1 MPVFAWEGVVR
12 GKIQKGEME
21 APSKSAVLAR
31 LRQMQVKPIPSRV
44 KEKGKFFSF
53 NILTTQLGGVSTR
66 ELVVFTRQLATMI
79 DSGLPVVKSL
89 EVLSAQQNNPKFKNI
104 ISLVKEEVESGSAFA
119 DALSKHPNAFDG
131 LYVNMARAGEAGG
144 VLDVVLL
151 RLAIYLEKME
161 AIKRRVKGALIYPA
175 IVVFVAILVLSLV
188 IIFVVP
194 TFAEVFKD
202 LGTTLPP
209 LTQYIVNLSFF
220 ARNNILYIIGSIL
233 LILILIILLYRRS
246 IRVRRTLDNFLLK
259 LWIVGDLRLKI
270 IIARFSRTLATL
282 IAGGIPI
289 LDGLEITS
297 KATGNIVVEEAILEA
312 RKSVSEGQT
321 LAQPLSIRPQIF
333 TPMVVQMISVG
344 EQTGGLEE
352 MLNKIGDFYDDEVD
366 VAIAALMSALEPAI
380 IIFLGV
386 TVGVIVIAMYLPMF
400 KLISTLA
407 S

>member
-44 KEKGKFFSF
+44 KEKGKFLSF
-53 NILTTQLGGVSTR
+53 NIYLGGVSTR

-79 DSGLPVVKSL
+79 DSGLPLVKSL
-89 EVLSAQQNNPKFKNI
+89 EVLSSQQSNPKFKNI

-175 IVVFVAILVLSLV
+175 IVILVAILVLSIV

-202 LGTTLPP
+202 LGTTLPV
-209 LTQYIVNLSFF
+209 LTQYVINISFF
-220 ARNNILYIIGSIL
+220 ARSNILFIIGSIIVITT
-233 LILILIILLYRRS
+233 LIVLLYRRS
-246 IRVRRTLDNFLLK
+246 LRVRRMLDNFLLK
-259 LWIVGDLRLKI
+259 LWVVGDLRLKI

-380 IIFLGV
+380 IIFLGA

-400 KLISTLA
+400 HLISTLA

>member
-1 MPVFAWEGVVR
+1 MPVFAWEGVVG

-31 LRQMQVKPIPSRV
+31 LRQMRVKPIPSRV

-53 NILTTQLGGVSTR
+53 NIQLGGVSTR
-66 ELVVFTRQLATMI
+66 ELVVFTRQMATMI
-79 DSGLPVVKSL
+79 DAGLPLVKSL

-104 ISLVKEEVESGSAFA
+104 ISLVKEEVESGSTFG

-175 IVVFVAILVLSLV
+175 IVILVAILVLSLV

-202 LGTTLPP
+202 LGTTLPV
-209 LTQYIVNLSFF
+209 LTQYVINISFF
-220 ARNNILYIIGSIL
+220 ARANILYIIGSIIFIST
-233 LILILIILLYRRS
+233 LIVLLYRRS
-246 IRVRRTLDNFLLK
+246 IRVRRMLDNFLLK

-297 KATGNIVVEEAILEA
+297 KASGNIVVEEAILEA

-380 IIFLGV
+380 IVFLGA

-400 KLISTLA
+400 HLISTLA

>member
-21 APSKSAVLAR
+21 APSKSAVLTR

-44 KEKGKFFSF
+44 KEKGKLFSF
-53 NILTTQLGGVSTR
+53 NIQLGGVSTR

-79 DSGLPVVKSL
+79 DAGLPLVKSL
-89 EVLSAQQNNPKFKNI
+89 EVLSSQQNNAKFKNI

-119 DALSKHPNAFDG
+119 DALSKHPKAFDS

-151 RLAIYLEKME
+151 RLAIYLEKIE
-161 AIKRRVKGALIYPA
+161 AIRRRVKGALIYPA
-175 IVVFVAILVLSLV
+175 IVILVAILLSLV

-202 LGTTLPP
+202 LGTTLPT
-209 LTQYIVNLSFF
+209 LTQYIINISFF
-220 ARNNILYIIGSIL
+220 ARSNILYIIGSIM
-233 LILILIILLYRRS
+233 LISIFIILLYRRS
-246 IRVRRTLDNFLLK
+246 IRVRRIFDYFLLK

-297 KATGNIVVEEAILEA
+297 KASGNIVVQEAILEA

-380 IIFLGV
+380 IVFLGV

>member
-53 NILTTQLGGVSTR
+53 NIQLGGVSTR

-79 DSGLPVVKSL
+79 DAGLPLVKSL
-89 EVLSAQQNNPKFKNI
+89 EVLSSQQNNAKFKNI

-119 DALSKHPNAFDG
+119 DALSKHPKAFDS

-151 RLAIYLEKME
+151 RLAIYLEKIE
-161 AIKRRVKGALIYPA
+161 AIRRRVKGALIYPA
-175 IVVFVAILVLSLV
+175 IVILVAILVLSLV

-202 LGTTLPP
+202 LGTTLPT
-209 LTQYIVNLSFF
+209 LTQYVINISFF
-220 ARNNILYIIGSIL
+220 ARNNILYIIGSI
-233 LILILIILLYRRS
+233 ILISIFIILLYRRS
-246 IRVRRTLDNFLLK
+246 IRVRRIFDYFLLK

-297 KATGNIVVEEAILEA
+297 KASGNIVVQEAILEA

-380 IIFLGV
+380 IVFLGV

>member
-53 NILTTQLGGVSTR
+53 GGYLGGVSTR
-66 ELVVFTRQLATMI
+66 ELVVFTRQMATMI
-79 DSGLPVVKSL
+79 DAGLPLVKSL
-89 EVLSAQQNNPKFKNI
+89 EVLSSQQNNQKFKNI

-119 DALSKHPNAFDG
+119 DALSKHPNAFDS
-131 LYVNMARAGEAGG
+131 LYVSMARAGEAGG

-175 IVVFVAILVLSLV
+175 IVVLVAILVLSLV

-202 LGTTLPP
+202 LGTTLPA
-209 LTQYIVNLSFF
+209 LTQYVIDLSFF
-220 ARNNILYIIGSIL
+220 ARNNILFIIGSIGVIL
-233 LILILIILLYRRS
+233 TLIVLLYRRS
-246 IRVRRTLDNFLLK
+246 IRVRRIFDNFLLK

-297 KATGNIVVEEAILEA
+297 KAAGNIVVEEAILEA

-380 IIFLGV
+380 IVFLGA
-386 TVGVIVIAMYLPMF
+386 TVGVIVISMYLPMF
-400 KLISTLA
+400 HLISTLA

>member
-1 MPVFAWEGVVR
+1 MPVFAWEGVVG

-31 LRQMQVKPIPSRV
+31 LRQMRVKPIPSRV
-44 KEKGKFFSF
+44 KEKGKFFSL
-53 NILTTQLGGVSTR
+53 NIHLGGVSTR
-66 ELVVFTRQLATMI
+66 ELVVFTRQMATMI
-79 DSGLPVVKSL
+79 DAGLPLVKSL

-175 IVVFVAILVLSLV
+175 IVILVAILVLSLV

-202 LGTTLPP
+202 LGTTLPV
-209 LTQYIVNLSFF
+209 LTQYVVNISFF
-220 ARNNILYIIGSIL
+220 ARTNILYIIGSIIVIST
-233 LILILIILLYRRS
+233 LIVLLYRRS
-246 IRVRRTLDNFLLK
+246 IRVKRMLDNFLLK

-270 IIARFSRTLATL
+270 TIARFSRTLATL

-297 KATGNIVVEEAILEA
+297 KAAGNIVVEEAILEA

-380 IIFLGV
+380 IIFLGA

-400 KLISTLA
+400 HLISTLA

>member
-53 NILTTQLGGVSTR
+53 NLHLGGVSTR
-66 ELVVFTRQLATMI
+66 ELVVFTRQMATMI
-79 DSGLPVVKSL
+79 DAGLPLVKSL
-89 EVLSAQQNNPKFKNI
+89 EVLSSQQNNQKFKNI

-119 DALSKHPNAFDG
+119 DALAKHPNAFDS
-131 LYVNMARAGEAGG
+131 LYVSMARAGEAGG
-144 VLDVVLL
+144 VLDIVLL

-175 IVVFVAILVLSLV
+175 IVILVAILVLSLV

-202 LGTTLPP
+202 LGTTLPV
-209 LTQYIVNLSFF
+209 LTQYVIDISFF
-220 ARNNILYIIGSIL
+220 ARNNILYIIGSIGV
-233 LILILIILLYRRS
+233 ILTVIILLYRRS
-246 IRVRRTLDNFLLK
+246 IRVRRMFDNFLLK

-297 KATGNIVVEEAILEA
+297 KASGNIVVEEALLEA

-380 IIFLGV
+380 IIFLGA

-400 KLISTLA
+400 HLISTLA

>member
-44 KEKGKFFSF
+44 KEKGKLFSF
-53 NILTTQLGGVSTR
+53 NIQLGGVSTR

-79 DSGLPVVKSL
+79 DAGLPLVKSL
-89 EVLSAQQNNPKFKNI
+89 EVLSSQQNNAKFKNI

-119 DALSKHPNAFDG
+119 DALSKHPKAFDS

-151 RLAIYLEKME
+151 RLAIYLEKIE
-161 AIKRRVKGALIYPA
+161 AIRRRVKGALIYPA
-175 IVVFVAILVLSLV
+175 IVILVAILVLSLV

-202 LGTTLPP
+202 LGTTLPT
-209 LTQYIVNLSFF
+209 LTQYVINISFF
-220 ARNNILYIIGSIL
+220 ARNNILYIIGSI
-233 LILILIILLYRRS
+233 ILISIFIILLYRRS
-246 IRVRRTLDNFLLK
+246 IKVRRIFDYFLLK

-297 KATGNIVVEEAILEA
+297 KASGNIVVQEAILEA

-380 IIFLGV
+380 IVFLGV